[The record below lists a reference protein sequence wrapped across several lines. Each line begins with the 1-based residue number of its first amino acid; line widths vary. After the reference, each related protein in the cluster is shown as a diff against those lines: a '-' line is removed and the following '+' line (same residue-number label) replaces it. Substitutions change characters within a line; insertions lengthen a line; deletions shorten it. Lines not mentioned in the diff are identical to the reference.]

1 MDIVEELQAIAARIP
16 KVRGQLLTEEATK
29 TALVLPFIRA
39 LGYDFMDP
47 TEVVPEYHADVPG
60 IKGERADYAIMLNG
74 VPIIMFECKPVG
86 AELGNPQHTQLF
98 RYFTS
103 TPVRVGILTNGVV
116 YEFYSDLDTPN
127 RMDVKPFMI
136 LDLLAPDLGPLTEL
150 QRLAKGAYNE
160 EEVVSTAAEMK
171 YNRELQ
177 RFLTAQ
183 FAAPGEDFA
192 KMLIASVYQGKLIT
206 QKVRDQ
212 FMPVV
217 LRALQQFV
225 ADQVNERLRAALSRD
240 GHAPQAASA
249 PSGSAAPATTAPPAS
264 AIDMEKQDGVI
275 NTTVE
280 EIEGYMIVKSLVRG
294 TVAASRVT
302 KRDQAS
308 YCGILLDDNN
318 RKVIC
323 RLWFN
328 RTKKYVSLFDV
339 VGDDGKAKEEKVPI
353 ERLDDMFGLGDRL
366 LATIRRYDQAKG

>member
-1 MDIVEELQAIAARIP
+1 M
-16 KVRGQLLTEEATK
+16 TEEATK
-29 TALVLPFIRA
+29 TSLVLPFIRA

-60 IKGERADYAIMLNG
+60 IKGERADYAIMMNG
-74 VPIIMFECKPVG
+74 VPILMFECKAAG
-86 AELGNPQHTQLF
+86 ADLGNPQHSQLF

-116 YEFYSDLDTPN
+116 YEFYSDLDQPN
-127 RMDVKPFMI
+127 KMDTKPFMI
-136 LDLLAPDLGPLTEL
+136 LDLMAPDLGPLTEL
-150 QRLAKGAYNE
+150 QRLAKGVYNE

-177 RFLTAQ
+177 KFLTAQ
-183 FAAPGEDFA
+183 FSAPGEEFA
-192 KMLIASVYQGKLIT
+192 KMLIAAVYQGKLIT

-240 GHAPQAASA
+240 GSTVAAPAATV
-249 PSGSAAPATTAPPAS
+249 PPTPQSAAPPVETADKAT
-264 AIDMEKQDGVI
+264 QDGGI
-275 NTTVE
+275 GTTVD
-280 EIEGYMIVKSLVRG
+280 EIEGFMIVKSILRG
-294 TVAASRVT
+294 TVAASRIAM
-302 KRDQAS
+302 RDQAS

-318 RKVIC
+318 RKVVC

-328 RTKKYVSLFDV
+328 RAKKYVSLFDTI
-339 VGDDGKAKEEKVPI
+339 GADGKAKEEKIPI
-353 ERLDDMFGLGDRL
+353 ESLDDMFEFGDRL
-366 LATIRRYDQAKG
+366 IATIRRYETPKG